1 MLICSFSHTQAFSYQ
16 SARVRIEKDE
26 ARGRSTPIVCR
37 NCKKAPC
44 IEACPVE
51 AISRL
56 EPEGYVVLKEAEC
69 VGCGECVSACPF
81 GAIRLDKEK
90 GIALKCDLCG
100 GDPQCV
106 RVCRFP
112 QALSWR

>member
-16 SARVRIEKDE
+16 DARVRIVKDE
-26 ARGRSTPIVCR
+26 ARGQSTPIVCR

-56 EPEGYVVLKEAEC
+56 EPEGYVALDEEAC
-69 VGCGECVSACPF
+69 TGCGECVSACPF
-81 GAIRLDKEK
+81 GAIRLDRKK

-112 QALSWR
+112 QALTWR